1 MACFGTDR
9 DTCLITDKEC
19 LQNIFMEIEG
29 VTSEYKMGGT
39 DQGGSW
45 ESSGVF
51 HYHDIGSYLWSS
63 PTQSV

>member
-19 LQNIFMEIEG
+19 LQNIFMEIEV

-39 DQGGSW
+39 DQGGS
-45 ESSGVF
+45 
-51 HYHDIGSYLWSS
+51 
-63 PTQSV
+63 